1 MTAARPAFDAS
12 GRLVAPPVDIPD
24 LCGMGCAT
32 LARKL
37 AARDVSSVEVA
48 AAFLDQIEALNPT
61 YNAIVTLR
69 PRDDVLADA
78 ASADAALKQG
88 ASGALLG
95 LPVAFKDLQPT
106 KGLRTTFGSPLFADF
121 VPDEDSLTV
130 ARVRAAGAI
139 VIGKTNTPEFGL
151 GSHTYNTVFGRTRN
165 AFDPALSAG
174 GSSGGAA
181 VSIALGMLPIA
192 DGSDFGG
199 SLRNPGAFNNVFG
212 FRPSLGRVPN
222 VPSNDAFFAQM
233 STDGPVARTVEDLAL
248 MLSVMAGYDP
258 RSPLALD
265 EGFEAAL
272 DGAEGKAPRV
282 AWLGDLG
289 GRLPTEP
296 GVLEICAAALAAMET
311 AGWRTDSVTPPFDY
325 AALWRC
331 FVVLRQFAAL
341 GSHGLY
347 RADAEKYALL
357 KPEMQWELEQASRL
371 SADDVSSAA
380 AIRSSWRETALAL
393 LETHD
398 VLALPSAQ
406 VFPFPVEWDWPKE
419 VAGRAMDSY
428 HRWFEVAAPA
438 SLTGFPAVNVPAG
451 FGPDGRPMGL
461 QLIGRPRGDAEL
473 LRIAA
478 GYEACAPRRAA

>member
-1 MTAARPAFDAS
+1 LTSLSPAFDAR
-12 GRLVAPPVDIPD
+12 GRLVAPEVAIPD
-24 LCGMGCAT
+24 LCAESCAD
-32 LARKL
+32 LSRALRQG
-37 AARDVSSVEVA
+37 AVSSVEVVTA
-48 AAFLDQIEALNPT
+48 HLDQIEALNGVH
-61 YNAIVTLR
+61 NAIVSLR
-69 PRDDVLADA
+69 PRGDILADA
-78 ASADAALKQG
+78 ARSDAARRGG
-88 ASGALLG
+88 AGGALLG

-106 KGLRTTFGSPLFADF
+106 KGLTTTFGSPLFADF

-181 VSIALGMLPIA
+181 VALALRMLPIG
-192 DGSDFGG
+192 DGTDFGG

-212 FRPSLGRVPN
+212 LRPSLGRVPN
-222 VPSNDAFFAQM
+222 VPSNDGFFAQM
-233 STDGPVARTVEDLAL
+233 STDGPMARTVEDLAL
-248 MLSVMAGYDP
+248 MLSVMAGPDP

-265 EGFEAAL
+265 GAFSAAVP
-272 DGAEGKAPRV
+272 GAGAAPRV

-296 GVLEICAAALAAMET
+296 GVLDICVAALAAMDG
-311 AGWRTDSVTPPFDY
+311 AGWRTEAVTPVFDY
-325 AALWRC
+325 AALWRA

-341 GSHGLY
+341 GTHGSY
-347 RADAEKYALL
+347 RAEPEAYARL
-357 KPEMQWELEQASRL
+357 KPEMRWELEEASKL
-371 SADDVSSAA
+371 SADDVSAA
-380 AIRSSWRETALAL
+380 AAVRSAWREAALAL
-393 LETHD
+393 LETYD

-406 VFPFPVEWDWPKE
+406 LLPFPVEWDWPRE
-419 VAGRAMDSY
+419 IAGEAMDSY

-451 FGPDGRPMGL
+451 FAADGRPMGL
-461 QLIGRPRGDAEL
+461 QLIGRPRADGEL
-473 LRIAA
+473 LAIAA
-478 GYEACAPRRAA
+478 AYEAAAPRA